1 MVNAFIPLLCKSGR
15 SSNWYKYTNT
25 HPHAYIYIHRHSQTF
40 TDIHHTFTYIHIHA
54 IKNTHDDMHAY
65 TDTDIQARRQTDSQP
80 AGRPASQAD
89 RQTETYRYAGIQT

>member
-1 MVNAFIPLLCKSGR
+1 MRLSRYYASQAGAAIGINIQ
-15 SSNWYKYTNT
+15 
-25 HPHAYIYIHRHSQTF
+25 IHIHMHTFTF